1 MTEQSKSNCG
11 LSPAAR
17 LALCVG
23 VGAALSVSNNAA
35 TGIAVAAGLYL
46 VLTLRSRRH

>member
-11 LSPAAR
+11 LPPAAR

-23 VGAALSVSNNAA
+23 VGAALSASNNAA

-46 VLTLRSRRH
+46 ALALKSRRH